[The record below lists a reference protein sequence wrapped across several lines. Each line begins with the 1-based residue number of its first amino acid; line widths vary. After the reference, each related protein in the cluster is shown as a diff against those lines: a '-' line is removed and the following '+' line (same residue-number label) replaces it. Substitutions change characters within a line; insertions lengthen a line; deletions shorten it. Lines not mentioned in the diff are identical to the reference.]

1 MNPAPSTE
9 DWTHDSGEY
18 PGIQHLDLHGGLWAE
33 IGPRGRRP
41 SDGWWWAVAGGIE
54 VADSGCASGE
64 DEAKAAVADWAEDDL
79 LVAEITGELLSGAFA
94 VYGHTDAAVARAALA
109 VAATTQIRRN

>member
-1 MNPAPSTE
+1 MNPAPSTL
-9 DWTHDSGEY
+9 WLSGYSPYE
-18 PGIQHLDLHGGLWAE
+18 PRDQHLDLHDGYWAE
-33 IGPRGRRP
+33 VAPVSYAFGWSWTITD
-41 SDGWWWAVAGGIE
+41 SKNTEVDGGWTR
-54 VADSGCASGE
+54 DE

-109 VAATTQIRRN
+109 VAATTQIAG